1 MLTPHNTCARRML
14 FGDAAAV
21 KGKRD
26 FNTAGDNIQRLR
38 TGENKPQM
46 LVSRDVTGGLSE
58 VQRKVSFM
66 VCLGTLSHLT
76 NCNFDSC
83 SW

>member
-1 MLTPHNTCARRML
+1 ML

-26 FNTAGDNIQRLR
+26 FITAGDNIQRLR

-46 LVSRDVTGGLSE
+46 SVSRDMTGGLSE
-58 VQRKVSFM
+58 VQRKVSFHG
-66 VCLGTLSHLT
+66 LGTCSYLT
-76 NCNFDSC
+76 NCNCPSC